1 MVVFIVLKQGEGID
15 IQWEGWTLCGINEKQ
30 DVVVFQWPENQ
41 VLLTID
47 RTAGICAAKV

>member
-1 MVVFIVLKQGEGID
+1 MVVFIVLKQGECID